1 MLSATSPLVSEWNR
15 FTATSSGS
23 ITGSRMRARSDATS
37 ASCAVKDGAG
47 AEVLIE
53 ALAIA
58 EPERRLHG
66 RGGIGGAMLFG
77 IPAGKL
83 AMLVAALIVAG
94 LVAGFLAGLLGIG
107 GGGVLVPVLSEV
119 FRILDVDPAIRMHMV
134 LGTTLAIIAPTSL
147 KSFAGHRAKGSADL
161 ALLKRVTP
169 WIVLGVVIGI
179 LTAKASSGTFLKW
192 VWVIAAGLVALK
204 MALGREDWRLGNE
217 LPPRPWPE
225 IAAGVIGFISTLM
238 SIGGATFVVP
248 LLTLYGRPI
257 LSAVATASGI
267 GPLSRCPA
275 SSDLHG
281 PAGASRVCH
290 PCR

>member
-1 MLSATSPLVSEWNR
+1 MLL
-15 FTATSSGS
+15 G
-23 ITGSRMRARSDATS
+23 M
-37 ASCAVKDGAG
+37 
-47 AEVLIE
+47 
-53 ALAIA
+53 
-58 EPERRLHG
+58 
-66 RGGIGGAMLFG
+66 
-77 IPAGKL
+77 PAGEL
-83 AMLVAALIVAG
+83 VLLVAALIVAG

-107 GGGVLVPVLSEV
+107 GGGVLVPVLYEV

-147 KSFAGHRAKGSADL
+147 RSFAGHRAKGSVDL
-161 ALLKRVTP
+161 VLLKRVAP
-169 WIVLGVVIGI
+169 WIVIGVLIGI

-204 MALGREDWRLGNE
+204 MALGREDWRLGEE

-225 IAAGVIGFISTLM
+225 IAAGAIGFISTLM

-267 GPLSRCPA
+267 GPLIALPGVIGFAWAGWDAPGLPPLSLGFVSLIGMAIVAPLSVYAAPYGVRLAHNIPRRWLELAFAAFLA
-275 SSDLHG
+275 SVSLRFLIDLLG
-281 PAGASRVCH
+281 
-290 PCR
+290 